1 MTTEKT
7 EKKPQAVK
15 TAKPAPINNV
25 KPASTRLSHAQWHQ
39 VATYVAGCVDPGT
52 DHLSCTPSQ
61 LVALVRQDTELLTNP
76 GQLREMCKLLG
87 LTIRLD
93 KPAAADVHAL
103 AAQVDA
109 LSGNLQVLADQ
120 VQQLADS
127 ITMLM
132 DESVK
137 IKSVLNQHAQRL
149 APGGPL
155 DPRGDS

>member
-7 EKKPQAVK
+7 DKKPAAVK
-15 TAKPAPINNV
+15 TDKPAPINNV

-52 DHLSCTPSQ
+52 DHLSCTPSE
-61 LVALVRQDTELLTNP
+61 LVGLVRQDTELMTNP

-103 AAQVDA
+103 AAQVQA
-109 LSGNLQVLADQ
+109 LTEMLSHHAADLA
-120 VQQLADS
+120 
-127 ITMLM
+127 
-132 DESVK
+132 K
-137 IKSVLNQHAQRL
+137 IKEVLNQHAQRL
-149 APGGPL
+149 QPEPRGPL
-155 DPRGDS
+155 GDNS